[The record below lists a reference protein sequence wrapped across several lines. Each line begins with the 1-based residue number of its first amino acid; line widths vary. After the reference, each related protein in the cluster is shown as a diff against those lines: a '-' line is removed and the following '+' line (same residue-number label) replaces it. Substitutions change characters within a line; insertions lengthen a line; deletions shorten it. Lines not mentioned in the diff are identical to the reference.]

1 MDFEISRPEAQADKS
16 SRRHVQD
23 KECDPVHGVSSQ
35 LQLKS
40 SLSSKASPQTLN
52 KQEVLHRIRH
62 RKSLNRIKGAFD
74 GLFGSSKGN
83 TPSAQEQIWL
93 QQYDVFSAPWNTCN
107 PSRWDIPLYW
117 MWKYWTTVYYH
128 WSNY

>member
-1 MDFEISRPEAQADKS
+1 MDFEISRAGAEADKCS
-16 SRRHVQD
+16 HRHELEKD
-23 KECDPVHGVSSQ
+23 SDPVHSVSSQ

-40 SLSSKASPQTLN
+40 SLSSKASSQTLN

-74 GLFGSSKGN
+74 GLFCSSKGN

-93 QQYDVFSAPWNTCN
+93 QQCDIFSAP
-107 PSRWDIPLYW
+107 
-117 MWKYWTTVYYH
+117 
-128 WSNY
+128 